1 MDYKDYKKLN
11 AAENTNFWYEARK
24 ILIFDLLKSIY
35 QQEPSS
41 KNMLYIGCG
50 TGTELEIL
58 KKFGNITG
66 LDSNTD
72 ALEIMRQAGYDAL
85 DGDIEKINLQNDF
98 YDCVC
103 CFDVLEHIP
112 NDKLAIKKISSSL
125 KKNGYFIFTVPAF
138 QFLFSPHDKAMGHF
152 RRYSKKKIKKI
163 LQNEGFEIV
172 TINYWNSLLFP
183 AVLLFRLLKRI
194 IYKLKQENTYTTDLE
209 NFNSLVDRILFAIL
223 NVENFLCRHG
233 IKFPFGLTIYG
244 IAKK

>member
-11 AAENTNFWYEARK
+11 AAENSNFWYEARK
-24 ILIFDLLKSIY
+24 ILIFDLLNSIY

-41 KNMLYIGCG
+41 KNMLDIGCG

-125 KKNGYFIFTVPAF
+125 KKMATLFLQYRLFNFYLVPTIK
-138 QFLFSPHDKAMGHF
+138 LWGISGVIV
-152 RRYSKKKIKKI
+152 RKK
-163 LQNEGFEIV
+163 
-172 TINYWNSLLFP
+172 
-183 AVLLFRLLKRI
+183 
-194 IYKLKQENTYTTDLE
+194 
-209 NFNSLVDRILFAIL
+209 
-223 NVENFLCRHG
+223 
-233 IKFPFGLTIYG
+233 
-244 IAKK
+244 